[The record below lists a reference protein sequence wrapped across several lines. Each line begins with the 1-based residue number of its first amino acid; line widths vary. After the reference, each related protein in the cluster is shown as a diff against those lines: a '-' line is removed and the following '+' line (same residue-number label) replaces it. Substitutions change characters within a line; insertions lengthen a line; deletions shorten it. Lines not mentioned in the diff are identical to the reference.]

1 MEIQIGHQTIPLTQ
15 GPNGRFQAS
24 FTADKD
30 TSTVLIPSDCI
41 GTLHVDDIQL
51 EEGAKATS
59 YVEPEIY
66 TSEISGIFKDLKDLN
81 LKIEDTE
88 LGLKTQI
95 RINQSG
101 LEQQIEDTRRG
112 LESRLIATADTW
124 QSQLKNTQQG
134 LESQISQ
141 TASLW
146 QSQLKNTEANL
157 RSVIQQTADSL
168 VTLVEDTDSKNFSK
182 TEQLVSGLQSTVS
195 GQVSRLDGRITS
207 QVTQLKDLIAS
218 SIESATGEKSEIWQ
232 TLNAHNAQITNAQGD
247 ISRIT
252 QRVDSVQSQI
262 RTVDGKQSTLSQ
274 TVTTLQ
280 GKVEDTEKKLRST
293 IQQTSD
299 NIITLIEETDS
310 KNLSKTEQLVNG
322 MQSTVQG
329 EINRQANRL
338 DSRIDSER
346 SYTRSQV
353 TQLKDLISSRIESST
368 GDQSDIWQT
377 LNSLGGQI
385 SNARGDIS
393 RVDRRVDSV
402 QSRISSVE
410 GDQSRLTQTVNSLDS
425 RISNTRGDVSRLTQT
440 VDGLSY
446 DVRNSNG
453 LLKTEIRNLAGQID
467 AKVTR
472 GDVQSIIRSSGDSI
486 WFAVES
492 RVRNT
497 ANNAK
502 MTGREIVSEINIAS
516 GGVRIKGNKI
526 HLSGS
531 TIIDRGVIRND
542 MIANGI
548 SANKITTGTLNANNV
563 RVINLD
569 VNSLTGNQTRF
580 VQTAWNG
587 INSWMTAT
595 SEGIEM
601 VGDGNWRRNILNA
614 NGIDLFNEY
623 GADNKAGTIGYFK
636 AHNSRIPRRVNS
648 FISSR
653 SGTQRNA
660 VGMGAT
666 YYHDIILGY
675 TGNQN
680 EFSTYRPVIEIRGQ
694 TGELLVH
701 SPIKAGVDGAGMELL
716 TQSHRGEYG
725 LTIQYEQA
733 FRSKLHLSER
743 VFLEA
748 TERMDFYV
756 YRGQRNFVM
765 ASNNDSWRDLNMH
778 GNKVTFESDRRHKRD
793 ITPTKE
799 KSLEAI
805 RRWQIVDF
813 NWIDQDLNK
822 RQGRQTGVIAQDTPE
837 IATYDRQQDLWGIDG
852 RKHAMMNTHAIQ
864 KLDQITQV
872 IGRKVKSNSDR
883 LHELEHE
890 LSNARDRISEL
901 EAQLA

>member
-51 EEGAKATS
+51 EEGEKATS

-101 LEQQIEDTRRG
+101 LEQRIEDTRRG

-124 QSQLKNTQQG
+124 QSQLKDTQQG

-146 QSQLKNTEANL
+146 QSQLKNADANL

-168 VTLVEDTDSKNFSK
+168 VNLVEDTDSENFSK

-195 GQVSRLDGRITS
+195 GQVSRLDSRITS

-377 LNSLGGQI
+377 MNSLGGQI
-385 SNARGDIS
+385 SSARGDIS

-502 MTGREIVSEINIAS
+502 MSGREIVSEINVAS
-516 GGVRIKGNKI
+516 GGVRIKGSKI

-569 VNSLTGNQTRF
+569 VNSLSGNKARF
-580 VQTAWNG
+580 VQLGIQGISRNIELDGRGIHIYRNDGSRSNLLSEKGIEFWRDGREHGQMSTLKAVDESGVFRGKYSISLAAEDSAYISLSYRKRGDSKFTRAIG
-587 INSWMTAT
+587 INGENGNVHMNTLFPDSDEDRGLKFT
-595 SEGIEM
+595 SNRIWNTWGVQIWNSRPNNGGLLINDN
-601 VGDGNWRRNILNA
+601 GDVEIISGELFFRTWRAYNHSN
-614 NGIDLFNEY
+614 
-623 GADNKAGTIGYFK
+623 AGTNGLELR
-636 AHNSRIPRRVNS
+636 AGRV
-648 FISSR
+648 
-653 SGTQRNA
+653 G
-660 VGMGAT
+660 
-666 YYHDIILGY
+666 
-675 TGNQN
+675 
-680 EFSTYRPVIEIRGQ
+680 GQ
-694 TGELLVH
+694 W
-701 SPIKAGVDGAGMELL
+701 
-716 TQSHRGEYG
+716 G
-725 LTIQYEQA
+725 L
-733 FRSKLHLSER
+733 
-743 VFLEA
+743 FLEHTNSYRA
-748 TERMDFYV
+748 GIFFGHNGHV
-756 YRGQRNFVM
+756 YIRDTNGTYSQVKPNF
-765 ASNNDSWRDLNMH
+765 N
-778 GNKVTFESDRRHKRD
+778 
-793 ITPTKE
+793 
-799 KSLEAI
+799 
-805 RRWQIVDF
+805 
-813 NWIDQDLNK
+813 
-822 RQGRQTGVIAQDTPE
+822 
-837 IATYDRQQDLWGIDG
+837 
-852 RKHAMMNTHAIQ
+852 
-864 KLDQITQV
+864 
-872 IGRKVKSNSDR
+872 
-883 LHELEHE
+883 
-890 LSNARDRISEL
+890 
-901 EAQLA
+901 

>member
-1 MEIQIGHQTIPLTQ
+1 MQIQLGDQVIPLRE
-15 GPNGRFQAS
+15 GPDGRFQAS
-24 FTADKD
+24 FQATEGLDH
-30 TSTVLIPSDCI
+30 VLIPSDCI

-66 TSEISGIFKDLKDLN
+66 TSEISGIFKDLKDLD

-101 LEQQIEDTRRG
+101 LEQRIEDTRRG

-124 QSQLKNTQQG
+124 QSQLKDTQQG

-146 QSQLKNTEANL
+146 QSQLKNAEANL

-168 VTLVEDTDSKNFSK
+168 VTLVEDTDAENFSK

-195 GQVSRLDGRITS
+195 GQVSRLDSRITS

-232 TLNAHNAQITNAQGD
+232 TLSAHNAQITNAQGD

-310 KNLSKTEQLVNG
+310 RNLSKTEQLVNG
-322 MQSTVQG
+322 LQSTVQG

-346 SYTRSQV
+346 NYTRSQV

-385 SNARGDIS
+385 SSARGDIS

-410 GDQSRLTQTVNSLDS
+410 GDQSRLTQTVNTLDS

-472 GDVQSIIRSSGDSI
+472 GDVQSIIRSSGDAI

-502 MTGREIVSEINIAS
+502 MSGREIVSEINIAS
-516 GGVRIKGNKI
+516 GGVRIKGDKI

-531 TIIDRGVIRND
+531 TIIDSGVIRND

-569 VNSLTGNQTRF
+569 VNSLSGNKSRF
-580 VQTAWNG
+580 VQTNWN
-587 INSWMTAT
+587 
-595 SEGIEM
+595 
-601 VGDGNWRRNILNA
+601 
-614 NGIDLFNEY
+614 
-623 GADNKAGTIGYFK
+623 
-636 AHNSRIPRRVNS
+636 
-648 FISSR
+648 
-653 SGTQRNA
+653 NA
-660 VGMGAT
+660 VGGNVHIDGSGIISDASNRSQTYIQNGVVGTRNPSGASIGYIGYESDGGSPVYT
-666 YYHDIILGY
+666 IRQTLGSHFKVKAN
-675 TGNQN
+675 TSGGSRDV
-680 EFSTYRPVIEIRGQ
+680 FSLMSAGAEAYINTNNFYVQSSSTTFSGDVRLNFDR
-694 TGELLVH
+694 EL
-701 SPIKAGVDGAGMELL
+701 
-716 TQSHRGEYG
+716 
-725 LTIQYEQA
+725 
-733 FRSKLHLSER
+733 
-743 VFLEA
+743 
-748 TERMDFYV
+748 RMDDGNIVNPYGIYLNHGGSLYSV
-756 YRGQRNFVM
+756 SSSGQLRLETANNSNLSIRANGSEALRIDGRYMYSKRNLSM
-765 ASNNDSWRDLNMH
+765 E
-778 GNKVTFESDRRHKRD
+778 GNRITNQSDRRLKRD
-793 ITPTKE
+793 VEPTKIR
-799 KSLEAI
+799 SLQAI
-805 RRWQIVDF
+805 RRWKIVDF
-813 NWIDQDLNK
+813 NWLDSDLN
-822 RQGRQTGVIAQDTPE
+822 RQQGRQIGVIAQDTPE
-837 IATYDRQQDLWGIDG
+837 ISVYDSTQDIWAVDSY
-852 RKHAMMNTHAIQ
+852 KQTVMNTHAIQ
-864 KLDQITQV
+864 ELDQITQV
-872 IGRKVKSNSDR
+872 IGQKVKSNSDR

-890 LSNARDRISEL
+890 LSNARDRIEEL
-901 EAQLA
+901 EAQLAWS

>member
-1 MEIQIGHQTIPLTQ
+1 MQIQLGDQVIPLQ
-15 GPNGRFQAS
+15 EGPDGRFQAS
-24 FTADKD
+24 FQATEGLDH
-30 TSTVLIPSDCI
+30 VLIPSDCI

-51 EEGAKATS
+51 EEGAKATP

-66 TSEISGIFKDLKDLN
+66 TSEISGIFKDLKDLD

-101 LEQQIEDTRRG
+101 LEQRIEDTRRG

-124 QSQLKNTQQG
+124 QSQLKDTQQG

-146 QSQLKNTEANL
+146 QSQLKNADANL

-168 VTLVEDTDSKNFSK
+168 VTLVEDTDSENFSK
-182 TEQLVSGLQSTVS
+182 TEQLVNGLQSTVS
-195 GQVSRLDGRITS
+195 GQVSRLDSRITS

-322 MQSTVQG
+322 MQSIVQG

-385 SNARGDIS
+385 SSARGDIS

-472 GDVQSIIRSSGDSI
+472 GDVQSIIRSSGDAI

-502 MTGREIVSEINIAS
+502 MSGREIVSEINIAS
-516 GGVRIKGNKI
+516 GGVRIKGDKI

-531 TIIDRGVIRND
+531 TIIDSGIIRND

-569 VNSLTGNQTRF
+569 VNSLSGNKARF
-580 VQTAWNG
+580 VQLGIQGISRNIELDGRGVHIYRNDGSRSNLLSEKGIEFWRDGREHGQMSTLKAIDESGVFRNKYSVSLAVEDSAYISLSYRKRGESNFTRAIG
-587 INSWMTAT
+587 INGENGNVHMNTLFPDSDEDRGLKFTSNRIWNSWGVQIWN
-595 SEGIEM
+595 SRPNNGGLLINDS
-601 VGDGNWRRNILNA
+601 GDVEIISGELFFRTWRAYNHSN
-614 NGIDLFNEY
+614 
-623 GADNKAGTIGYFK
+623 AGTNGLELR
-636 AHNSRIPRRVNS
+636 A
-648 FISSR
+648 
-653 SGTQRNA
+653 GQ
-660 VGMGAT
+660 VG
-666 YYHDIILGY
+666 
-675 TGNQN
+675 
-680 EFSTYRPVIEIRGQ
+680 GQ
-694 TGELLVH
+694 W
-701 SPIKAGVDGAGMELL
+701 
-716 TQSHRGEYG
+716 G
-725 LTIQYEQA
+725 L
-733 FRSKLHLSER
+733 
-743 VFLEA
+743 FLEHTNSYRA
-748 TERMDFYV
+748 GIFFGHNGHV
-756 YRGQRNFVM
+756 YIRDTDGTYSKVRPNF
-765 ASNNDSWRDLNMH
+765 N
-778 GNKVTFESDRRHKRD
+778 
-793 ITPTKE
+793 
-799 KSLEAI
+799 
-805 RRWQIVDF
+805 
-813 NWIDQDLNK
+813 
-822 RQGRQTGVIAQDTPE
+822 
-837 IATYDRQQDLWGIDG
+837 
-852 RKHAMMNTHAIQ
+852 
-864 KLDQITQV
+864 
-872 IGRKVKSNSDR
+872 
-883 LHELEHE
+883 
-890 LSNARDRISEL
+890 
-901 EAQLA
+901 